1 MIISVF
7 SRRKSRTNE
16 SKTVLSK
23 VTQLCYCY
31 NDLEYLSWTI
41 LERIVPLLCWSPHT
55 HSCVEKL
62 PVYHTL
68 LYCIYITGATHVS
81 QVGNFT
87 LRIVSDV
94 LCNATYNKMTHQSPG
109 QVDTRTGGAF

>member
-55 HSCVEKL
+55 LVCRETPGVPYITVL
-62 PVYHTL
+62 
-68 LYCIYITGATHVS
+68 YITGATHVS

-94 LCNATYNKMTHQSPG
+94 LCNAVIK
-109 QVDTRTGGAF
+109 